1 MGHAVNLVVSCSNR
15 KRYETAPGL
24 AVRDLVG
31 SDVRTRLQT
40 WRERIRTAQAEEY
53 PATELYIG
61 EHWSVVRDIP
71 SDASDRGWN
80 VRLWICSAG
89 YGLIQPNTP
98 IKSYQATFA
107 SGTEDSVAKDR
118 TGQKAAQAWWT
129 GVCSY
134 SFSGKQPFPRSF
146 EALARAY
153 PRTPLIVA
161 LSADY
166 LYAVERDLLTVLQ
179 HSFFQRYLSII
190 SCGTDSQHSSW
201 NNNLLPCDGGLSA
214 SLGGTFTSLNARV
227 ARFLFGFHA
236 HAGPTV
242 DHLAALVRSIEKRI
256 GAVPQPRTPQSDLQ
270 VAKYIREGLKKT
282 PYVSKTK
289 LLEEFRAAGK
299 ACEQKRFGEL
309 YVQLKEGA
317 QPEFHG

>member
-24 AVRDLVG
+24 AVRELVG

-40 WRERIRTAQAEEY
+40 WRGRLKTVRAEEY
-53 PATELYIG
+53 PAAELYMG

-89 YGLIQPNTP
+89 YGLIQPNTV

-107 SGTEDSVAKDR
+107 SGTEDSVAKEP
-118 TGQKAAQAWWT
+118 TGRKAAQTWWT

-166 LYAVERDLLTVLQ
+166 LHAVERDLLTVLQ

-201 NNNLLPCDGGLSA
+201 NNNLLPCDGGLSG

-236 HAGPTV
+236 NAGPTV
-242 DHLAALVRSIEKRI
+242 DRLATLVGSIEKRT
-256 GAVPQPRTPQSDLQ
+256 APPQPRTPQSDLE
-270 VAKYIREGLKKT
+270 VARYIREGLKKT
-282 PYVSKTK
+282 PSVSKTK

-309 YVQLKEGA
+309 YMQLRQGA

>member
-1 MGHAVNLVVSCSNR
+1 MGRAVNLVVSCSNR

-24 AVRDLVG
+24 AVRELVG
-31 SDVRTRLQT
+31 SDARTRLQT
-40 WRERIRTAQAEEY
+40 WKGRLKTVRAEEY
-53 PATELYIG
+53 PAAELYMG

-71 SDASDRGWN
+71 SDASDHGWN

-89 YGLIQPNTP
+89 YGLIQPNTL

-107 SGTEDSVAKDR
+107 SGTGDSVTKEPIGR
-118 TGQKAAQAWWT
+118 MAAQSWWT

-134 SFSGKQPFPRSF
+134 SFSGEPPFPRSF
-146 EALARAY
+146 EALVRAY

-166 LYAVERDLLTVLQ
+166 LYAVEKDLRIVLQ
-179 HSFFQRYLSII
+179 HPFFQRYLSII
-190 SCGTDSQHSSW
+190 SCGTDSQHSGW
-201 NNNLLPCDGGLSA
+201 KDNLLPCDGGLSA

-227 ARFLFGFHA
+227 ARFLFGFQA
-236 HAGPTV
+236 HTGPTV
-242 DHLAALVRSIEKRI
+242 DRMAAFVRSIEKRT
-256 GAVPQPRTPQSDLQ
+256 AAPQPRIPQSDVE

-282 PYVSKTK
+282 PSASKTR

-309 YVQLKEGA
+309 YMQLRQGA
-317 QPEFHG
+317 QSEFHG